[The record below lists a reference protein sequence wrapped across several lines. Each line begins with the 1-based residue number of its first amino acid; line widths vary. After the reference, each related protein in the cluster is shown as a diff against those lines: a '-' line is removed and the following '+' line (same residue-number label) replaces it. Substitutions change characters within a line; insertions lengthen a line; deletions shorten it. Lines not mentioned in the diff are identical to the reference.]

1 VKLGTVEVNGTQRV
15 AVALDDA
22 RAVLLA
28 PGTTVAGL
36 IGDWPNARQAVE
48 RAAAD
53 GAGEAVPVTGLRWLP
68 PLPRPGKVICV
79 ALNNSANASRI
90 MSGPSHPATFN
101 KPATSLLGHGRPIR
115 LKKEFGRV
123 HPEPELAVV
132 IGAGPANTGHTGPSG
147 TGGSDIPLSRAMD
160 HVFGYTIINDLTSP
174 DMRAQ
179 DTFHYR
185 AIHPGKGGDGVEYV
199 DTWTTYSG
207 RYKGTDG
214 FGPIGPWIVTAD
226 EIADPHA
233 LTVTCVHQGRV
244 ITEDSTANLT
254 HKVADVISF
263 LSGYQTLE
271 PGDIIAMGTAL
282 KASASSGGAVQ
293 NVNLT
298 VLGGP
303 IEVTI
308 SGIGTLSNPVV
319 TRGDDPQYLPGS
331 AVPGRMV
338 KTATV
343 SDPSQRNE
351 R

>member
-1 VKLGTVEVNGTQRV
+1 MKLGTVEADGTQRV
-15 AVALDDA
+15 AVALDDT

-36 IGDWPNARQAVE
+36 IGDWAAARPAVE
-48 RAAAD
+48 LAA
-53 GAGEAVPVTGLRWLP
+53 GAGAEEAVPVAGLSWLP
-68 PLPRPGKVICV
+68 PVPRPGKIICV

-90 MSGPSHPATFN
+90 MSGPAHPATFS
-101 KPATSLLGHGRPIR
+101 KPASSLLGHGRPIR

-132 IGAGPANTGHTGPSG
+132 IGAAPANA
-147 TGGSDIPLSRAMD
+147 GGAGIPLSQAMD

-174 DMRAQ
+174 DMRTE

-185 AIHPGKGGDGVEYV
+185 AIHPAKDGGDGIEYV
-199 DTWTTYSG
+199 DTWVSYPG

-226 EIADPHA
+226 EIPDPHA

-244 ITEDSTANLT
+244 ITADSTANLT
-254 HKVADVISF
+254 HKVAGVISF

-282 KASASSGGAVQ
+282 TASASGGSAVQ

-298 VLGGP
+298 TLGGP

-308 SGIGTLSNPVV
+308 SGIGTLSNPVEM
-319 TRGDDPQYLPGS
+319 P
-331 AVPGRMV
+331 
-338 KTATV
+338 
-343 SDPSQRNE
+343 
-351 R
+351 

>member
-1 VKLGTVEVNGTQRV
+1 VKLGTVEADGTQRV
-15 AVALDDA
+15 AVALDDT

-36 IGDWPNARQAVE
+36 IGDWAAARPAVE
-48 RAAAD
+48 LAAEA
-53 GAGEAVPVTGLRWLP
+53 GAEEAVPVASLSWLP
-68 PLPRPGKVICV
+68 PVPRPGKIICV

-90 MSGPSHPATFN
+90 MSGPAHPATFS
-101 KPATSLLGHGRPIR
+101 KPASSLLGHGRPIR

-132 IGAGPANTGHTGPSG
+132 IGAAPANA
-147 TGGSDIPLSRAMD
+147 GGSGIPLSQAMD
-160 HVFGYTIINDLTSP
+160 YVFGYTIINDLTSP
-174 DMRAQ
+174 DMRTE

-185 AIHPGKGGDGVEYV
+185 AIHPAKASHPDEQGDGIEYV
-199 DTWTTYSG
+199 DTWVSYPG

-226 EIADPHA
+226 EIPDPHD

-244 ITEDSTANLT
+244 ITADSTANLT
-254 HKVADVISF
+254 HKVAAVISF

-282 KASASSGGAVQ
+282 KASASGGTAVQ

-298 VLGGP
+298 TLGGP
-303 IEVTI
+303 VEVTI
-308 SGIGTLSNPVV
+308 SGIGTLSNPVEM
-319 TRGDDPQYLPGS
+319 P
-331 AVPGRMV
+331 
-338 KTATV
+338 
-343 SDPSQRNE
+343 
-351 R
+351 